1 MNLVKV
7 IPITKIP
14 LPNPQVLT
22 YFSSLSLKRGALVMV
37 PLGKRNIYGIAVS
50 KIKLTPNKKIEL
62 KKSPYQL
69 KPIKKVILSS
79 PVVNLMQLKLAKW
92 AMEYYYESLGSIIKL
107 MIPKRILSI
116 KRSVDKKGHK

>member
-1 MNLVKV
+1 MKLVKI

-22 YFSSLSLKRGALVMV
+22 YFSSLSLKNGSLVLA
-37 PLGKRNIYGIAVS
+37 PLGKRDIYGIVVS

-69 KPIKKVILSS
+69 KPIKKVILSY
-79 PVVNLMQLKLAKW
+79 PVMNSMQLKLAKW
-92 AMEYYYESLGSIIKL
+92 IMEYYYESLGSILKL
-107 MIPKRILSI
+107 MIPKRLF
-116 KRSVDKKGHK
+116 RS